1 MSLSR
6 NVVNAVSDNKEL
18 LYAYTAVLLG
28 TCIGMG
34 ASILAN
40 KLLNKHVINT
50 CNTKLNEIVMIK
62 TVVGDTYG
70 CVSKMVLHG
79 PPAPLKP

>member
-6 NVVNAVSDNKEL
+6 TVVNVVNDHKEL
-18 LYAYTAVLLG
+18 VYAYTAVMFG
-28 TCIGMG
+28 TCIG
-34 ASILAN
+34 LAACIGLN
-40 KLLNKHVINT
+40 KILNKHVIAT
-50 CNTKLNEIVMIK
+50 CNTNLNEIVRLK
-62 TVVGDTYG
+62 TAVGDSYG